1 MKKIAILAMSLLAVG
16 SVSAQK
22 QLVKEVE
29 RALKANNETYPT
41 EIQKLKPAFTNEETA
56 KDPNTYFVAGKGAFD
71 FYDYQNVYVQM
82 GKNVD
87 KKQLGTAVLDGYGY
101 LMQAL
106 PLDSIP
112 NEKGKVKPRYS
123 GKAIDMIKNHYNEFN
138 NAALY
143 FWEAQDYGDAVKA
156 WQFVIDLPNDPRF
169 VKAGLKAPEDTIVS
183 EIIFNM
189 GIGNSLNN
197 NNEAALKC
205 FKDAIARGYTKKN
218 AYDYAISVA
227 SQLQNVEEMAKI
239 AEMAYPIYGKEDSRY
254 IGYMINNFID
264 KKEFV
269 KADELLDKY
278 IAADP
283 NNGQLYFVKGVLLDN
298 EGKGDEAL
306 QAFQKSIQLDD
317 KNARAMFQLGYKYY
331 QKALEI
337 DQNESA
343 NMSNAEYKDLRTNK
357 IDPLLRQASEYIEK
371 AYALDNEL
379 SEARSALRNIYYIL
393 NDEENLKR
401 VEAM

>member
-1 MKKIAILAMSLLAVG
+1 
-16 SVSAQK
+16 
-22 QLVKEVE
+22 
-29 RALKANNETYPT
+29 
-41 EIQKLKPAFTNEETA
+41 
-56 KDPNTYFVAGKGAFD
+56 
-71 FYDYQNVYVQM
+71 
-82 GKNVD
+82 
-87 KKQLGTAVLDGYGY
+87 
-101 LMQAL
+101 
-106 PLDSIP
+106 
-112 NEKGKVKPRYS
+112 
-123 GKAIDMIKNHYNEFN
+123 
-138 NAALY
+138 
-143 FWEAQDYGDAVKA
+143 
-156 WQFVIDLPNDPRF
+156 
-169 VKAGLKAPEDTIVS
+169 
-183 EIIFNM
+183 
-189 GIGNSLNN
+189 
-197 NNEAALKC
+197 
-205 FKDAIARGYTKKN
+205 
-218 AYDYAISVA
+218 
-227 SQLQNVEEMAKI
+227 
-239 AEMAYPIYGKEDSRY
+239 MAYPIYGKEDSRY